1 MTRAKLTFSA
11 RAREYLALRHGLG
24 FAMKI
29 EGAHLLRFAEW
40 ADTKQPR
47 ARLTVELA
55 VQWACLP
62 QGVDPTYRARRLDIV
77 RRFARHLALFDART
91 EVPPPHLLGPSYR
104 RKPPHIYTSSELT
117 ALLDAAARLGPAGGL
132 RPHTYV
138 TLFGLL
144 ASTGLRISEALH
156 LTRSDVDL
164 DAGLLTVSESKFH
177 KSRLVPLHPSV
188 VAALRRYASHRH
200 RCHPETVAGTFFLTE
215 KGTRL
220 TYWRAMMAFTGLRRQ
235 LRWTGRRPPRIHD
248 LRHTF
253 AVRRLLRW
261 HEEGADVDREIAALS
276 TYLGHA
282 KVTDTYWY
290 LSAVPELLAVTAARF
305 ERYAHVAAEGQ
316 P

>member
-1 MTRAKLTFSA
+1 MTRAKLTLSP
-11 RAREYLALRHGLG
+11 RAREYLALRRGLG
-24 FAMKI
+24 FAMKG
-29 EGAHLLRFAEW
+29 EGAQLLRFARW
-40 ADTKQPR
+40 ADT
-47 ARLTVELA
+47 ARPGGPLTVELA

-91 EVPPPHLLGPSYR
+91 EMPPPKLLGPSYR
-104 RKPPHIYTSSELT
+104 RRPPHIYTPSEQA
-117 ALLDAAARLGPAGGL
+117 ALLGAAARLGPKGGL

-144 ASTGLRISEALH
+144 ASTGLRISEALR

-177 KSRLVPLHPSV
+177 KSRQVPLHPSV
-188 VAALRRYASHRH
+188 AVALRRYASRRD
-200 RCHPETVAGTFFLTE
+200 RCHPESVAGTFFLTE

-220 TYWRAMMAFTGLRRQ
+220 TYWRAMMTFTGLRRQ
-235 LRWTGRRPPRIHD
+235 LRWTGSRPPRIHD

-253 AVRRLLRW
+253 AVRRLQRW
-261 HEEGADVDREIAALS
+261 YEEGADVDHEIAALT
-276 TYLGHA
+276 TYLGHV

-290 LSAVPELLAVTAARF
+290 LSAVPELLAATAARF
-305 ERYAHVAAEGQ
+305 ERYARAVAEGR